1 LKFKT
6 EGFRSISKMFLRKSE
21 ALLENSSVN
30 LYADANF
37 LGLGQSEKNAK
48 LDEVWNEN
56 RIMQLENPDRDG

>member
-1 LKFKT
+1 
-6 EGFRSISKMFLRKSE
+6 MFLRKSE
-21 ALLENSSVN
+21 ALLEKSSVN